1 MHNSKSDEFYA
12 SLRLQRMSPS
22 RTGICRVCIGGGPR
36 PSSIRNRS
44 PQRLVPSAHLKPLS
58 HPLSDRKKTLPPS
71 ISLVSLLS
79 VPHRAFRPVP
89 QFFRVSKVPNFLTAA
104 KSLGF
109 LGFIRFLGQ
118 ETMDPET
125 DEYIR
130 ESIENSLGLPISDKN
145 LRLKLLA
152 SEDARHRLQDQIF
165 VLEERLKEAE
175 KRVEQYKA
183 EATMNAQG
191 LRRCIEEKEIVA
203 SGYNDL
209 VNHCAK
215 LEKEC
220 SLYER
225 DLERVMESC
234 DELAKENDE
243 LRSRLQDDTSIMAL
257 AAEVE
262 SLKKDKE
269 NLRIN
274 LHRAEEEVKVLFEEN
289 KMLDEENKRL
299 LGLLKRERHHHGSDS
314 KRSAS
319 ASAKGKRK
327 SSQKDCSPLGRSIDF
342 NAADSSRQPLSPL
355 HQNSPDCKM
364 HKHKK

>member
-1 MHNSKSDEFYA
+1 M
-12 SLRLQRMSPS
+12 
-22 RTGICRVCIGGGPR
+22 GP
-36 PSSIRNRS
+36 
-44 PQRLVPSAHLKPLS
+44 Q
-58 HPLSDRKKTLPPS
+58 
-71 ISLVSLLS
+71 
-79 VPHRAFRPVP
+79 
-89 QFFRVSKVPNFLTAA
+89 
-104 KSLGF
+104 
-109 LGFIRFLGQ
+109 
-118 ETMDPET
+118 T

-130 ESIENSLGLPISDKN
+130 ESIENSLGLPMSDKN
-145 LRLKLLA
+145 MRLKLLA

-165 VLEERLKEAE
+165 VLEERLKDTE

-191 LRRCIEEKEIVA
+191 LRRCIEEKDMVA
-203 SGYNDL
+203 SGYADL
-209 VNHCAK
+209 INHRAK

-225 DLERVMESC
+225 DLERVMDAC

-243 LRSRLQDDTSIMAL
+243 LRARLQDNSSITIL

-289 KMLDEENKRL
+289 KILDEENKRL
-299 LGLLKRERHHHGSDS
+299 LGLLKREQHRHGSDS
-314 KRSAS
+314 KQSAC

-327 SSQKDCSPLGRSIDF
+327 SSQKDSSPTGRVIDF
-342 NAADSSRQPLSPL
+342 SVVDSSRQPLSAL
-355 HQNSPDCKM
+355 HQNSPDTIM
-364 HKHKK
+364 QKK